1 MRNVRS
7 REEETDDDDSPFSHR
22 CHRKTLVTDN
32 SLIAQEHPL
41 PAAVSKLFFIP
52 ISCPVVAPHKKIL
65 KHLFSS
71 GHSPRV
77 ASQFFHPAGEKKD
90 FFPLA
95 TIAILFCLS
104 LYPLFCFVY
113 HHTMTTVSYYRTGG
127 SRQVISLSL
136 LTLPCDCSLLSVR
149 TWALCFY
156 CCCCCRSGCSF
167 HAPPFKRLISN
178 CVHYPYVGLF
188 HSCRI
193 KCPRL
198 NKIVLFQSASGLHC
212 VTITACGGKY
222 TSKVTGKNFFY
233 SSLFEILYFYAFY
246 FASNTVSTFSR
257 CQKVFLS
264 ANLKFS
270 FFFFNE
276 KVFLLT
282 IWL

>member
-1 MRNVRS
+1 MGFNDNSNKEASSNNNREANSNKGANNSSTSYNNSININHRSCSLNGNHHSQGKVFSKLFLPSAPGSSLLPWRYFIYLQYFHKKLFFLQLVRNVRS

-149 TWALCFY
+149 
-156 CCCCCRSGCSF
+156 
-167 HAPPFKRLISN
+167 I
-178 CVHYPYVGLF
+178 
-188 HSCRI
+188 
-193 KCPRL
+193 
-198 NKIVLFQSASGLHC
+198 
-212 VTITACGGKY
+212 
-222 TSKVTGKNFFY
+222 
-233 SSLFEILYFYAFY
+233 
-246 FASNTVSTFSR
+246 
-257 CQKVFLS
+257 
-264 ANLKFS
+264 
-270 FFFFNE
+270 
-276 KVFLLT
+276 
-282 IWL
+282 